1 MIEKDGLGEYWQYLD
16 TDYLNYSRSG
26 KPKDKK
32 DKKKKPSSDP
42 PPDPDNGPDD
52 GPGDGPGDPNS

>member
-32 DKKKKPSSDP
+32 DKKKKPSDPPPPDNGGDGPGGGDP
-42 PPDPDNGPDD
+42 PPDNGD
-52 GPGDGPGDPNS
+52 S